1 MVDCE
6 SLEQHYQEN
15 PIGQMKFS
23 TMGHE
28 YVMDYNRMMQTNL
41 VHKTERKVR
50 RRPTLVQ
57 QSEVDTRKKK

>member
-15 PIGQMKFS
+15 PIGQMKFA
-23 TMGHE
+23 TMKHT
-28 YVMDYNRMMQTNL
+28 YVMDYNRMMQTN
-41 VHKTERKVR
+41 VVYKTERMVR

-57 QSEVDTRKKK
+57 QSEVETRKKK